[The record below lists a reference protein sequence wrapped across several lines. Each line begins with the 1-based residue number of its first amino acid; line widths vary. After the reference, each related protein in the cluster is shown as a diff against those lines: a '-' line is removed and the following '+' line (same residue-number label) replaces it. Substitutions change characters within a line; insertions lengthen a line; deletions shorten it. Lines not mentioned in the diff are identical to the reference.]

1 MSHVLGQGSFSIRIF
16 HLAFHEF
23 GAFVQRH
30 AQAEAALQQ
39 ALV

>member
-1 MSHVLGQGSFSIRIF
+1 MSLVKAPSSIRIF